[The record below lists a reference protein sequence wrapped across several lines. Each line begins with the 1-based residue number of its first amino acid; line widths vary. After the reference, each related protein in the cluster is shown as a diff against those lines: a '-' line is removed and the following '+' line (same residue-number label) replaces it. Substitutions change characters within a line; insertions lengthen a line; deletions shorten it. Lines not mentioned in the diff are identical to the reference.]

1 VVVVVVVVV
10 GDGIA
15 DAVEYSERDGECK
28 SWKVIHRTLVYREE
42 CSASA
47 LLGRICSLSQW

>member
-1 VVVVVVVVV
+1 VVVVVVVV